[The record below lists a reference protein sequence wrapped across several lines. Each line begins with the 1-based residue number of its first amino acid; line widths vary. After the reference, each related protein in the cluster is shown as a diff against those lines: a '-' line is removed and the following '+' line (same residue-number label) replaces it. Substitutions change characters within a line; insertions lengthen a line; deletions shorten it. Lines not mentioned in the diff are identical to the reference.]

1 MARSD
6 RLKNPK
12 PAGGASRETVDF
24 VLAAFNAG
32 NALLSLLSGLLAS
45 VLILYSGYVLYDSFS
60 TEYGAYSSSWDL
72 LRYKPEI
79 VNEEPSEGAETL
91 AAINRDYRAWLT
103 VYETT
108 IDYPVVQG
116 EDDLY
121 YASHDIYGNSSLT
134 GAIYLAA
141 GNSGD
146 LSDSYNVV
154 YGHHMDNGAMF
165 GSLDRFGDGE
175 YFRNHQT
182 GLLVAGKKIYDL
194 TLFAVVNTD
203 AYESKIYT
211 PGNRAEEVKAFLTGD
226 RSGDAGLGTKVLV
239 YDEAVARSAAKIIAL
254 STCADAATNG
264 RLVVLARMTE
274 RVFETPAPD
283 PVRLTVRYVTEDGRH
298 VFPTQVFVY
307 QVGDSYYVVPPVLP
321 GYTASVT
328 IIRGTITEDMS
339 VVVRYVPVDYT
350 LTVHYVF
357 LNGMEAAKTWT
368 GTLHVGD
375 AYDVRSPEVKG
386 YIPVTQRVRGT
397 NPGRDESYTVI
408 YIPEDADIEKLT
420 RLEDFDI
427 PLGLGRTFMHQGVCV
442 E

>member
-1 MARSD
+1 M
-6 RLKNPK
+6 
-12 PAGGASRETVDF
+12 
-24 VLAAFNAG
+24 
-32 NALLSLLSGLLAS
+32 SGIKFTDYKLFIRMKHLGR
-45 VLILYSGYVLYDSFS
+45 I
-60 TEYGAYSSSWDL
+60 
-72 LRYKPEI
+72 LRYWVDI
-79 VNEEPSEGAETL
+79 VEMGTGKTHTLFTEFLHCGQDMAVCAAPSHDENLAGRGSVNFKFGNEVRYLLNLLLTL
-91 AAINRDYRAWLT
+91 VHHQLMCGRIGG
-103 VYETT
+103 EHS
-108 IDYPVVQG
+108 PVV
-116 EDDLY
+116 LFK
-121 YASHDIYGNSSLT
+121 
-134 GAIYLAA
+134 AA
-141 GNSGD
+141 D
-146 LSDSYNVV
+146 PV
-154 YGHHMDNGAMF
+154 F
-165 GSLDRFGDGE
+165 
-175 YFRNHQT
+175 
-182 GLLVAGKKIYDL
+182 
-194 TLFAVVNTD
+194 
-203 AYESKIYT
+203 
-211 PGNRAEEVKAFLTGD
+211 KAFLTGD